1 MNTYI
6 GERYVPIV
14 YGEWNEFIA
23 YESLVIVTSNG
34 SGYISKQAVPKG
46 TPISNTKYWVL
57 LYQGGTGG
65 SVVTWESIIGK
76 PTSFPSSWDTITGKP
91 TYFPVA
97 WESVSGKPSVFPST
111 WDSVSEKPDVF
122 PSDWLK
128 ITNRPTLFNTTWGL
142 VQDKPEIFPANWDSI
157 SNKPETFPPSPH
169 THKQTDIEGLETSL
183 NDIQTELNEHT
194 ESIAELVNELN
205 TWSDRIDDK
214 ADKGLEN
221 VSNTDFYN
229 KGIACGLGGGSTPV
243 SWDSITG
250 KPSTFPPSAHT
261 HSINE
266 ITNLTQTLST
276 INANITSIQ
285 SSINSINTSLTD
297 FNTRLT
303 NTQNTVG
310 QQTVSISNL
319 QSNQNTF
326 NTQLQNL
333 SNSLTAKANVT
344 LDNVDNETFKA
355 KAIEAG
361 VGGSTTWDSIT
372 GKPSTF
378 PTSWDL
384 IANKPESFPVSW
396 NDITGKPSSFPVS
409 WNDIADKPSEFPPSA
424 HSHTIQQVDTLDET
438 LTALND
444 ELVTTSNTAK
454 SAYTI
459 ASGLEGNVMLLPSNT
474 GSSGQWLK
482 RNSQNQ
488 GTWTTL
494 PNASVS
500 QAGLMSSD
508 MYSKVSDTV
517 RYVTNEGTYNGFQ
530 FRYWSDGF
538 VELWRTISISSI
550 AVSTALGSVYR
561 SNSPIGLTDYKFPYT
576 FTSRPQLFC
585 SFYTSNNAAA
595 LVWLNPTTTYAT
607 QYLPPLYL
615 IRPTTGT
622 CSGDLYF
629 YVCGNT

>member
-1 MNTYI
+1 VNTYI
-6 GERYVPIV
+6 GERYVPVV
-14 YGEWNEFIA
+14 YGEWDEVID

-46 TPISNTKYWVL
+46 TPISNTEYWVL

-76 PTSFPSSWDTITGKP
+76 PTSFPSSWDSITGKP
-91 TYFPVA
+91 TNFPVA

-142 VQDKPEIFPANWDSI
+142 VQDKPEIFPTNWDSI

-194 ESIAELVNELN
+194 ESITELVNELN

-214 ADKGLEN
+214 ADKSLEN

-285 SSINSINTSLTD
+285 SSISSINASLTE

-310 QQTVSISNL
+310 QQTIAISNL

-333 SNSLTAKANVT
+333 SNSLTTKANVT

-355 KAIEAG
+355 KAVEAG
-361 VGGSTTWDSIT
+361 VGGSATWDSIT

-378 PTSWDL
+378 PTNWDL
-384 IANKPESFPVSW
+384 IADKPESFPVSW
-396 NDITGKPSSFPVS
+396 DDITGKPSSFPVS
-409 WNDIADKPSEFPPSA
+409 WNDIADKPSVFPPSA
-424 HSHTIQQVDTLDET
+424 HTHTIQQIDTLDET

-454 SAYTI
+454 NAYTI
-459 ASGLEGNVMLLPSNT
+459 ASGLEGNVMLLPSNA

-482 RNSQNQ
+482 RNSHNQ

-494 PNASVS
+494 PSASAS
-500 QAGLMSSD
+500 QAGLMSST
-508 MYSKVSDTV
+508 MYTKVNNTL
-517 RYVTNEGTYNGFQ
+517 RYVVAEGTSNSFTY
-530 FRYWSDGF
+530 REWSDGF
-538 VELWRTISISSI
+538 VELWRTISLSN
-550 AVSTALGSVYR
+550 VSVNTTLGNMYR
-561 SNSPIGLTDYKFPYT
+561 SGGPYTQTTYKYPYT
-576 FTSRPQLFC
+576 FTSRPFVFATFF
-585 SFYTSNNAAA
+585 STNSASAF
-595 LVWLNPTTTYAT
+595 VWLNPVLSYAKT
-607 QYLPPLYL
+607 YLPPLYL
-615 IRPTTGT
+615 VRPTTGT
-622 CSGDLYF
+622 CTGDLYF